1 VTCKK
6 IFSPPAQVNFQAIL
20 IGKMKTLLADLK
32 PAGQFKIAVMSMTHL
47 QKDNFDAS
55 VKTGKKRLRVIFNF

>member
-1 VTCKK
+1 LQK
-6 IFSPPAQVNFQAIL
+6 ISSPPAQVNFQAIL

-32 PAGQFKIAVMSMTHL
+32 PAGQLKIAVMSMTHL

-55 VKTGKKRLRVIFNF
+55 VKTGKKRLRVSFNF